1 MKVVIV
7 GINRSATTAVT
18 QLFAQKY
25 LLLNYGEIFLDHN
38 NRVPPD
44 ALSQERTHA
53 QYIIN
58 LLQTSA
64 DFVCKIM
71 PAAFVPHSNNQSMV
85 GVDYQTFDFS
95 MFDKIIF
102 TRRTVVDQVASILSV
117 NTVFLS
123 HVKSQQDSIPDDT
136 RLELYKNFSGPVDV
150 SDGVFDS
157 LQKQFEIYRGVRDLL
172 FTTYPDKCATV
183 TYEMLQQDPAVAM
196 SQFSAEVH
204 LPFTATDYLSL
215 TTQKTQKNYQA
226 AIANYNALVAQVHK
240 YNLHY

>member
-1 MKVVIV
+1 MKIVVV

-25 LLLNYGEIFLDHN
+25 LLLNYGEIFLDNN

-58 LLQTSA
+58 LLQTST

-71 PAAFVPHSNNQSMV
+71 PAGFITHSNNQSMF
-85 GVDYQTFDFS
+85 GIDYQTFDFS
-95 MFDKIIF
+95 IFDKIIF
-102 TRRTVVDQVASILSV
+102 TRRTVVDQIASMLSV

-123 HVKSQQDSIPDDT
+123 HVKSQNDIIPVDT

-150 SDGVFDS
+150 SDSVFVS
-157 LQKQFEIYRGVRDLL
+157 LQKQFQIYREMRDLL
-172 FTTYPDKCATV
+172 FTTYPNKCATI
-183 TYEMLQQDPAVAM
+183 TYEMLQQDPVVAM
-196 SQFSAEVH
+196 SQFSAEVN
-204 LPFTATDYLSL
+204 LTFTATDYLSL

-226 AIANYNALVAQVHK
+226 SITNYSTLVEQVQK